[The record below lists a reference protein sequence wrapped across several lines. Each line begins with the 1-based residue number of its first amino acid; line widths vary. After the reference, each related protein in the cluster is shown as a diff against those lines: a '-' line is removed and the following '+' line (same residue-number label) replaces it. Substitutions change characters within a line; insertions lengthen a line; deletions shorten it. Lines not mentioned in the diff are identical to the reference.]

1 MVEAILQYTGSLSA
15 MDKSVKIAVE
25 KDEFDLNKHFQD
37 IHSLLNFNLLIA
49 DSKTNPK
56 ESPNIIKKLHENG
69 ANIILGP
76 ATSTAVSAVKGY
88 ANANNIIFISYAS
101 TSLL

>member
-1 MVEAILQYTGSLSA
+1 VVEAILQYTGSLSA
-15 MDKSVKIAVE
+15 MGKSVKIALE
-25 KDEFDLNKHFQD
+25 KAEFDLNKHFQD
-37 IHSLLNFNLLIA
+37 IHFLLNFNLLIA